1 MHFMRFSIRH
11 IALISGLA
19 AGLILALPHTHDAHA
34 SSKKATSGLA
44 GSIVPASV
52 VSVYDGDTL
61 TVDAF
66 PWPGQTQRTSVRI
79 NGIDTAEMRGKCPL
93 EKEKARAAK
102 ARTIELAGDAVT
114 LVNIHLGKYAGR
126 VVASVILKDGRDLAT
141 VLIDDG
147 FARPYSGKGAR
158 KSWCHLAS
166 SD

>member
-1 MHFMRFSIRH
+1 MRFSIRH

-126 VVASVILKDGRDLAT
+126 VVASVILQDGRDLAT

>member
-1 MHFMRFSIRH
+1 MHFMRLSILH
-11 IALISGLA
+11 IAALSGLTVS
-19 AGLILALPHTHDAHA
+19 LVLATTHVHA
-34 SSKKATSGLA
+34 SSEKATNSLA

-52 VSVYDGDTL
+52 VSVYDGDTI

-79 NGIDTAEMRGKCPL
+79 NGIDTAEMRGKCPI

-102 ARTIELAGDAVT
+102 ARTIELAGNEVT
-114 LVNIHLGKYAGR
+114 LVDIHLGKYAGR

-158 KSWCHLAS
+158 ESWCHLAS
-166 SD
+166 TD

>member
-1 MHFMRFSIRH
+1 MSLVFG
-11 IALISGLA
+11 AVQ
-19 AGLILALPHTHDAHA
+19 TQA
-34 SSKKATSGLA
+34 SSQKAAHSLA

-52 VSVYDGDTL
+52 VSVYDGDTI

-102 ARTIELAGDAVT
+102 ARTIELAGEAVT
-114 LVNIHLGKYAGR
+114 LVDIHLGKYAGR

-141 VLIDDG
+141 VLMDDG

-158 KSWCHLAS
+158 KSWCHMAS
-166 SD
+166 TD